1 MDQRPFRFGKTTL
14 RESVQLLIGGM
25 ARYFKGLETT
35 DAGLRQKLESD
46 SCPVIFDEADS
57 DNAAKTANMGRI
69 LALLRTATDG
79 DVGITKGGAD
89 GKSVTYLMRN
99 AFLLFSVRSMIEK
112 ASEQSR
118 ILNWNWKRKSLP
130 KPRPF
135 SNGITNWPPSSDPG
149 TWGANTSPASFIT
162 PRTSAATLNS

>member
-1 MDQRPFRFGKTTL
+1 M
-14 RESVQLLIGGM
+14 V
-25 ARYFKGLETT
+25 
-35 DAGLRQKLESD
+35 
-46 SCPVIFDEADS
+46 
-57 DNAAKTANMGRI
+57 RI

-118 ILNWNWKRKSLP
+118 IFELELEKKAPSEAAP
-130 KPRPF
+130 
-135 SNGITNWPPSSDPG
+135 SSGGMTNWPPSSRRG
-149 TWGANTSPASFIT
+149 T
-162 PRTSAATLNS
+162 